1 MHKWKLPPS
10 QIPLL
15 KKPLGELIEG
25 PPDIVWKKIL
35 EEKILEKAKK
45 ITTVGDVVSFNFIKY
60 TKQIP
65 DLIILDGR
73 SLRHKIKNPHYQKF
87 IKYMQAN
94 VNLILYA
101 ENPRGTIT
109 KVTVD
114 SIKLAYSDGK
124 SILFINGEEDL
135 CTIPAVL
142 YSPLGSLVFYG
153 QPRQGVVVIF
163 VDETQKLK
171 FKKIFESME
180 EVKDGN

>member
-1 MHKWKLPPS
+1 MHMWKLPPS
-10 QIPLL
+10 KISLL

-25 PPDIVWKKIL
+25 SPEHVWKKIV
-35 EEKILEKAKK
+35 EMGILEKANK

-60 TKQIP
+60 VNKIP
-65 DLIILDGR
+65 DLIILDKH
-73 SLRHKIKNPHYQKF
+73 SLRQKIKNPPYQKF
-87 IKYMQAN
+87 IEFIQNN
-94 VNLILYA
+94 VTLILYA

-109 KVTVD
+109 KATVD
-114 SIKLAYSDGK
+114 SIKLAYSNSK

-163 VDETQKLK
+163 VDENQKLK
-171 FKKIFESME
+171 FRQIFESME
-180 EVKDGN
+180 EVKNGN